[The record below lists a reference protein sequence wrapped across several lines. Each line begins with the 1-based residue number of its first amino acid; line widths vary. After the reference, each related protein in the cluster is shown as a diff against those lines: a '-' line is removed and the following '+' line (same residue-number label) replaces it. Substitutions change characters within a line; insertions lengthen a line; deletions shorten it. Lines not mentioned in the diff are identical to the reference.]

1 MRIDGSV
8 FREYDIRGIWNKNID
23 ADFCIGLGE
32 AFAKYLKSKTGKKKL
47 KISVGYDARLSSK
60 EICDAVCFG
69 LNCSG
74 IDVVDIGL
82 VATPVQ
88 YFSLFKLNLDGGI
101 MITASHNPPQ
111 YNGFKLSV
119 GKETLY
125 GSQILEI
132 RDIMFNLNKTDDCT
146 KKTGKIDKYD
156 ILKEYEEYMVESF
169 AHLKKAKKK
178 PAVVL
183 DAGNGAGG
191 IAGFSIMKK
200 LGYDVKGIF
209 IEPDGNFP
217 NHHPDPTVEENLKD
231 LKAIL
236 KNNGY
241 DIGIGYDGD
250 ADRIGVVLKNEEI
263 LYGDQL
269 LLLFAED
276 IIKKNKQAKIIGEVK
291 CSEVLY
297 SGIEKSGGIGIM
309 YKAGHSLIKSKM
321 KEENALLAG
330 EMSGHIFFADR
341 YFGYDD
347 AIYASLRL
355 LEIITMENIDLIDW
369 KNSLPKKFNTPEIR
383 IDCPDSKKL
392 EVVEKIIDRL
402 KAQNSLDIKDIN
414 TIDGIRFSTNDGW
427 GLVRASNTQPS
438 LVLRFEAGS
447 KERLSFLKEQTIDI
461 VKKIIDNKL

>member
-88 YFSLFKLNLDGGI
+88 YFSLFKLNLGGGI

-132 RDIMFNLNKTDDCT
+132 RDIMFNLNKTNDCT
-146 KKTGKIDKYD
+146 KKTGKIEKYD

-236 KNNGY
+236 KNGHY
-241 DIGIGYDGD
+241 GIGIGYDGD